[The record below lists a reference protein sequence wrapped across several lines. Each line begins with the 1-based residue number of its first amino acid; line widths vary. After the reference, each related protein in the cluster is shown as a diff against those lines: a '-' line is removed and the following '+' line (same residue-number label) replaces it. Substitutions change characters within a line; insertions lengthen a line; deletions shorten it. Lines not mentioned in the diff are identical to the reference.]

1 MEEKEIREVI
11 LEAMETGLE
20 AQLRA
25 VRKLRKPA
33 PPATGAQR
41 EKGLSQTDMAYDIL
55 LKARRPLHVSQII
68 ERAAKLHGARLDR
81 ESLVS
86 ALVKRVARGDRFV
99 RTEPNTFALRQESA
113 KSREESR

>member
-1 MEEKEIREVI
+1 MDKEDIREVI

-25 VRKLRKPA
+25 VRRLRRPLSPEN
-33 PPATGAQR
+33 PPRA
-41 EKGLSQTDMAYDIL
+41 EKGMSQTDIAYDIL
-55 LKARRPLHVSQII
+55 KKARRPLHVGELI

-99 RTEPNTFALRQESA
+99 RTEPNTFALR
-113 KSREESR
+113 EEEAGR

>member
-1 MEEKEIREVI
+1 MDKEEIREVI
-11 LEAMETGLE
+11 LETMETGLE

-25 VRKLRKPA
+25 VRRLRRPA
-33 PPATGAQR
+33 AAEDRPRA
-41 EKGLSQTDMAYDIL
+41 EKSMSQTDMAYDIL
-55 LKARRPLHVSQII
+55 KKARRPLHVNELI

-99 RTEPNTFALRQESA
+99 RTEPNTFALRQEEA
-113 KSREESR
+113 SR

>member
-1 MEEKEIREVI
+1 MEKEEIREVI

-25 VRKLRKPA
+25 VRRLRRPTAAGDHPRPK
-33 PPATGAQR
+33 
-41 EKGLSQTDMAYDIL
+41 KSMSQTDMAYDIL
-55 LKARRPLHVSQII
+55 KKARRPLHVGEII

-86 ALVKRVARGDRFV
+86 ALVKRVARGDRFA
-99 RTEPNTFALRQESA
+99 RTEPNTFALREQEA
-113 KSREESR
+113 GR